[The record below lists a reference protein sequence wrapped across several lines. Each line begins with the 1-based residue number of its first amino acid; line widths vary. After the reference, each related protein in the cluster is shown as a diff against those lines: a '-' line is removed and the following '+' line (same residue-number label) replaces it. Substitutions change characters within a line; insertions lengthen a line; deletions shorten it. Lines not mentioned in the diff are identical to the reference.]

1 MQIRVQLLKEYC
13 IMKKIFCLSI
23 LFVTFQTT
31 LIKAQAKPEQ
41 DRKAILA
48 LGGFYKVTF
57 DYAETFSPDTAY
69 KNHAPY
75 HAVGYEWAVVE
86 RVSPRK
92 IVIQH
97 ILVTGDSSVIKHWR
111 EDWVYE
117 ETNLLNFDKSNTWKK
132 AKLNPADAKGRW
144 VQKVY
149 QVDDSPR
156 YESIGTWLHVDGRHE
171 WQSTCDSPLP
181 RREFTKRSD
190 YNVLRR
196 GNSIYLTDKGWM
208 FEQDNQKIIRSENSD
223 KLLAREKGYEE
234 FIKADE
240 NKFAFAQKWWA
251 SQQPYW
257 TAVRQVWDDVY
268 AQPDA
273 LKLKGKVD
281 GKLLFERLF
290 ELADQSVKE
299 KWTPEQSKT
308 AARKVIEVY
317 VEKTV

>member
-1 MQIRVQLLKEYC
+1 
-13 IMKKIFCLSI
+13 MKKILY
-23 LFVTFQTT
+23 LAALLVTFQTT
-31 LIKAQAKPEQ
+31 LSQAQSKFEQ
-41 DRKAILA
+41 DRKAILS

-69 KNHAPY
+69 KNHPQY
-75 HAVGYEWAVVE
+75 HTYGYEWAVVE
-86 RVSPRK
+86 QETPKK

-97 ILVTGDSSVIKHWR
+97 ILVTGDTSVIKHWR

-117 ETNLLNFDKSNTWKK
+117 EANLLDFDKTSTWKK
-132 AKLNPADAKGRW
+132 TKLAAADAKGRW

-156 YESIGTWLHVDGRHE
+156 YESIGTWVHVDGRHE

-196 GNSIYLTDKGWM
+196 GNRIYLTDKGWM
-208 FEQDNQKIIRSENSD
+208 YEQDNQKIIKGETGD

-234 FIKADE
+234 FTKADE
-240 NKFAFAQKWWA
+240 AKFAYAQKWWKT
-251 SQQPYW
+251 QQPYW
-257 TAVRQVWDDVY
+257 TAVRQVWDEVY
-268 AQPDA
+268 AQPGT

-281 GKLLFERLF
+281 GKLMYERLF
-290 ELADQSVKE
+290 NLADQAAKA
-299 KWTPEQSKT
+299 KWDASKSKDE
-308 AARKVIEVY
+308 ARKVIADY